1 MPKKGEI
8 AMSSSY
14 LLLKENNQ
22 EAISSKSSSTTQ
34 TILQEDANAS
44 STLSTLQTL
53 EWSLSDV
60 LILTLILVSINVF
73 FKLIEKLLDYLREK
87 FHAYR
92 SKTDTA
98 QDKAKECSHSIQSHS
113 NTLKDL
119 K

>member
-1 MPKKGEI
+1 
-8 AMSSSY
+8 MSSNY

-22 EAISSKSSSTTQ
+22 EAILSKNLSTNQ

-87 FHAYR
+87 FHAYH
-92 SKTDTA
+92 SKTHTA
-98 QDKAKECSHSIQSHS
+98 HNEAKENSSSES
-113 NTLKDL
+113 SKDPQ
-119 K
+119 

>member
-1 MPKKGEI
+1 
-8 AMSSSY
+8 MSASY

-22 EAISSKSSSTTQ
+22 EAILSKNLSTNQ

-92 SKTDTA
+92 SK
-98 QDKAKECSHSIQSHS
+98 KESSEAS
-113 NTLKDL
+113 KDPQ
-119 K
+119 

>member
-1 MPKKGEI
+1 
-8 AMSSSY
+8 MSVSY

-22 EAISSKSSSTTQ
+22 EAILSKNLSTNQ

-92 SKTDTA
+92 SKKKSSEA
-98 QDKAKECSHSIQSHS
+98 S
-113 NTLKDL
+113 KDPQ
-119 K
+119 

>member
-1 MPKKGEI
+1 
-8 AMSSSY
+8 MSASY

-22 EAISSKSSSTTQ
+22 EALSQSSSINQ
-34 TILQEDANAS
+34 TILKEDANAS
-44 STLSTLQTL
+44 SSLSALKTL

-92 SKTDTA
+92 SKKKSSEA
-98 QDKAKECSHSIQSHS
+98 S
-113 NTLKDL
+113 KDPQ
-119 K
+119 

>member
-1 MPKKGEI
+1 
-8 AMSSSY
+8 MSASY

-22 EAISSKSSSTTQ
+22 EALSQSSSINQ
-34 TILQEDANAS
+34 TILKEDANAS

-87 FHAYR
+87 FHAYH
-92 SKTDTA
+92 SKKKSSEA
-98 QDKAKECSHSIQSHS
+98 S
-113 NTLKDL
+113 KDPQ
-119 K
+119 

>member
-1 MPKKGEI
+1 
-8 AMSSSY
+8 MSASY

-22 EAISSKSSSTTQ
+22 EAILSKNLSTNQ

-87 FHAYR
+87 FHAYC
-92 SKTDTA
+92 SKKKSA
-98 QDKAKECSHSIQSHS
+98 EAS
-113 NTLKDL
+113 KDPQ
-119 K
+119 